1 MLREPLQQTA
11 DSRQQAAVRL
21 RSVASVIY
29 CLTVACFTVACRR
42 EEARLD
48 QVQKMAYAVKPA
60 VVRINAYAT
69 GRFRYAPAVISAVES
84 QLHAEGLDAA
94 VRGLPEGETTID
106 TGAGGSG
113 SGFVVNPDGVIVTCG
128 HVVAPTRDEAAL
140 RKELLRN
147 GAIAALLRHFPLDA
161 LRSVHRG
168 DRLDRY
174 IEGVAAGG
182 QLETIRVINEVELSN
197 GEKLPFKI
205 RSFSP
210 PLNERGTDL
219 ALVEIAR
226 KNLPSIRIADSDT
239 VRVGDSV
246 WAVGYPAVA
255 SSSDDVIGGWLS
267 RDSDLEATVSPGNV
281 TAIKRNVANL
291 PVLQS
296 NVAIYRGNSGGP
308 VVSRDGEVIGIST
321 WGHTDAEQ
329 IKFLVPSN
337 VGRDMLAASKV
348 AINSDGEMNRHYR
361 AALDAAADDNWS
373 KASSE
378 LAVAS
383 SLFKG
388 SPDLIRFRR
397 DIDRAMKT
405 LPPWRLHP
413 MAMAFGGV
421 SLLVA
426 IIGGTIL
433 FMQRRPARFPMP
445 LDIAGTVETVV
456 PSDGNTRDRMLGR
469 FTILNGN
476 RAGQRLGLG
485 GSGIRIGRE
494 SAICE
499 IVLENPKVSRLHAE
513 VVSIDGKV
521 MLIDRNSSNGTYV
534 NDQKIDKRFLKDG
547 DIIYFGGR
555 NAVAVA
561 YHA

>member
-1 MLREPLQQTA
+1 M
-11 DSRQQAAVRL
+11 SVRARL
-21 RSVASVIY
+21 LILFALLAI
-29 CLTVACFTVACRR
+29 ACRR
-42 EEARLD
+42 DQSRLD
-48 QVQKMAYAVKPA
+48 EVGKMAYTVKPA
-60 VVRINAYAT
+60 VVRVNAYAT
-69 GRFRYAPAVISAVES
+69 GQFRYTPSTISDVEA
-84 QLHAEGLDAA
+84 QLHTDGFDFAA
-94 VRGLPEGETTID
+94 RALPANETALD

-113 SGFVVNPDGVIVTCG
+113 SGFIVNPDGVILTCG
-128 HVVAPTRDEAAL
+128 HVVSPTRDDAAL
-140 RKELLRN
+140 RRELLRN
-147 GAIAALLRHFPLDA
+147 GAIATLLRHFPVEN
-161 LRSVHRG
+161 LRSIHRG
-168 DRLDRY
+168 DGLDRY
-174 IEGVAAGG
+174 INYVATAG
-182 QLETIRVINEVELSN
+182 QLQNVRVVNEVELSN
-197 GEKLPFKI
+197 GEKVPFRIK
-205 RSFSP
+205 SYSP

-219 ALVEIAR
+219 AVLQIDR
-226 KNLPSIRIADSDT
+226 RNLPAIRLADSDT
-239 VRVGDSV
+239 ARVGDSI

-281 TAIKRNVANL
+281 TAIKRNIANV

-308 VVSRDGEVIGIST
+308 VVNRDGEVIGIST

-337 VGRDMLAASKV
+337 VAREMLQASKV
-348 AINSDGEMNRHYR
+348 AINADGEMGRHYR
-361 AALDAAADDNWS
+361 AALDAAADGDWS

-378 LAVAS
+378 VAVAS
-383 SLFKG
+383 AMFKG
-388 SPDLIRFRR
+388 SPDLIRFRH
-397 DIDRAMKT
+397 DAERALKT

-413 MAMAFGGV
+413 IASGV
-421 SLLVA
+421 VAASIGLVV
-426 IIGGTIL
+426 IGGTL
-433 FMQRRPARFPMP
+433 LLTQRRNRFPVP
-445 LDIAGTVETVV
+445 VEVAATVETVM
-456 PSDGNTRDRMLGR
+456 PNEGGLAALMLGR
-469 FTILNGN
+469 FTILNGT

-521 MLIDRNSSNGTYV
+521 LLIDRNSSNGTYV

>member
-1 MLREPLQQTA
+1 MF
-11 DSRQQAAVRL
+11 VRARL
-21 RSVASVIY
+21 LILFVLLA
-29 CLTVACFTVACRR
+29 VACRR
-42 EEARLD
+42 DNSRLD
-48 QVQKMAYAVKPA
+48 DVGKMAYTVKPT
-60 VVRINAYAT
+60 VVRVNAYAT
-69 GRFRYAPAVISAVES
+69 GQFHYTPSTISEIET
-84 QLHAEGLDAA
+84 QLHADGFDFAA
-94 VRGLPEGETTID
+94 RALPASETALD

-113 SGFVVNPDGVIVTCG
+113 SGFIIHPDGVIVTCG
-128 HVVAPTRDEAAL
+128 HVVEPTRDDAAL
-140 RKELLRN
+140 RRELLRN
-147 GAIAALLRHFPLDA
+147 GAIATLLRHFPVEN
-161 LRSVHRG
+161 LRSIHRG
-168 DRLDRY
+168 DGLERY
-174 IEGVAAGG
+174 INYVATAG
-182 QLETIRVINEVELSN
+182 QLQNVRVVNEVELSN
-197 GEKLPFKI
+197 GEKLPFRI
-205 RSFSP
+205 RSYSP

-219 ALVEIAR
+219 ALLQIDR
-226 KNLPSIRIADSDT
+226 KNLPAIRLADSDT
-239 VRVGDSV
+239 ARVGDSI

-281 TAIKRNVANL
+281 TAIKRNIANV

-308 VVSRDGEVIGIST
+308 VVNRDGDVIGIST

-337 VGRDMLAASKV
+337 VAREMLQASKV
-348 AINSDGEMNRHYR
+348 VINTDGEMGRHYR
-361 AALDAAADDNWS
+361 TALDAAADGNWS
-373 KASSE
+373 KASGE
-378 LAVAS
+378 VAIAS
-383 SLFKG
+383 SMYKG
-388 SPDLIRFRR
+388 SPDLIRFGH
-397 DIDRAMKT
+397 DADRALKT
-405 LPPWRLHP
+405 MPPWRLHP
-413 MAMAFGGV
+413 IATGVAGAFAGV
-421 SLLVA
+421 MV
-426 IIGGTIL
+426 IGGTL
-433 FMQRRPARFPMP
+433 LLTTRQRTRLPIPPEA
-445 LDIAGTVETVV
+445 AGTVETVV
-456 PSDGNTRDRMLGR
+456 PNEGGLASRMLGR
-469 FTILNGN
+469 FTILNGS

-534 NDQKIDKRFLKDG
+534 NDQKIDKRFLEDG

>member
-1 MLREPLQQTA
+1 MLRELP
-11 DSRQQAAVRL
+11 AAFRL
-21 RSVASVIY
+21 LGLL
-29 CLTVACFTVACRR
+29 CLAMAAAACRR
-42 EEARLD
+42 EEPRLD

-69 GRFRYAPAVISAVES
+69 GRFRYTPSVIAAVET
-84 QLHAEGLDAA
+84 QLRAEGFDAA
-94 VRGLPEGETTID
+94 ARAIPEGETTID

-128 HVVAPTRDEAAL
+128 HVVAPTRDQAAL
-140 RKELLRN
+140 RNELLRN
-147 GAIAALLRHFPLDA
+147 GAIAALLRHFPVEA

-174 IEGVAAGG
+174 IESVMAGG

-197 GEKLPFKI
+197 GEKLPFRI
-205 RSFSP
+205 RNFSP

-226 KNLPSIRIADSDT
+226 KNLPSIRVGDSDT

-267 RDSDLEATVSPGNV
+267 RDSDLEATLSPGNV
-281 TAIKRNVANL
+281 TAIKRNVANV

-308 VVSRDGEVIGIST
+308 VVNRDGEVIGIST

-337 VGRDMLAASKV
+337 VAREMLGASRV
-348 AINSDGEMNRHYR
+348 TINIDGEMNRHYR
-361 AALDAAADDNWS
+361 AALEAAADDNWS
-373 KASSE
+373 KAGSE

-383 SLFKG
+383 SMFRG

-413 MAMAFGGV
+413 VAMTLGGI
-421 SLLVA
+421 SLLAA
-426 IIGGTIL
+426 IAGGTIL
-433 FMQRRPARFPMP
+433 IMQRRSQRFPVP
-445 LDIAGTVETVV
+445 LDVAGTVETVV
-456 PSDGNTRDRMLGR
+456 PTDGSSKDRMLGR
-469 FTILNGN
+469 FTILNGT

>member
-1 MLREPLQQTA
+1 MVAR
-11 DSRQQAAVRL
+11 SRLLLLLIFFA
-21 RSVASVIY
+21 
-29 CLTVACFTVACRR
+29 ACRR
-42 EEARLD
+42 DASRLD
-48 QVQKMAYAVKPA
+48 DVQKMAYAVKPA
-60 VVRINAYAT
+60 VVRVNAYAT
-69 GRFRYAPAVISAVES
+69 GQFRYSPSTISEVEA
-84 QLHAEGLDAA
+84 QLHIDGYDFAA
-94 VRGLPEGETTID
+94 RTLPANATTLD

-113 SGFVVNPDGVIVTCG
+113 SGFIINPDGVIVTSG
-128 HVVAPTRDEAAL
+128 HVVEPTRDEAAL
-140 RKELLRN
+140 RRELLRN
-147 GAIAALLRHFPLDA
+147 GAIATLLRHFPVEN
-161 LRSVHRG
+161 LRSIHRG
-168 DRLDRY
+168 DGLDRY
-174 IEGVAAGG
+174 INYVATAG
-182 QLETIRVINEVELSN
+182 QLENVRVVNEVELSN
-197 GEKLPFKI
+197 GEKLPFRI
-205 RSFSP
+205 RSYSP
-210 PLNERGTDL
+210 PLHEHGTDL
-219 ALVEIAR
+219 ALLDIAR
-226 KNLPSIRIADSDT
+226 KNLPVIRLGDSDT
-239 VRVGDSV
+239 ARVGDSI

-281 TAIKRNVANL
+281 TAIKRNIANV

-308 VVSRDGEVIGIST
+308 VVNRDGEVIGIST

-337 VGRDMLAASKV
+337 VARDMLIAAKV
-348 AINSDGEMNRHYR
+348 ALNVDGEMSRHYR
-361 AALDAAADDNWS
+361 SALDAAADGDWS
-373 KASSE
+373 KANDE
-378 LAVAS
+378 LAVADTM
-383 SLFKG
+383 FRG
-388 SPDLIRFRR
+388 SPDLIRFRHDAER
-397 DIDRAMKT
+397 SLKT

-413 MAMAFGGV
+413 VAAGV
-421 SLLVA
+421 AGASLGIV
-426 IIGGTIL
+426 IIGGTL
-433 FMQRRPARFPMP
+433 LLTQRRTRVAAVPAEA
-445 LDIAGTVETVV
+445 AGTVETVM
-456 PSDGNTRDRMLGR
+456 PNEGGLAARMLGR
-469 FTILNGN
+469 FTILNGS
-476 RAGQRLGLG
+476 RAGERLGLG